1 MRGRDE
7 WVRVSWDEALDLVH
21 NQLKR
26 VRDEHGPTGIF
37 AGSYGWFSCGSLHA
51 SYVITALHECYR
63 WFCGA

>member
-26 VRDEHGPTGIF
+26 VRDEHGSTGILLVLMVGLV
-37 AGSYGWFSCGSLHA
+37 AVHYMHLVRYYS
-51 SYVITALHECYR
+51 VT
-63 WFCGA
+63 